1 MVFRRKRLPPG
12 LEDAYAAFR
21 ATVEPL
27 ERGKAALTE
36 SVPGT
41 RLPGRPLAETLL
53 AFEEGLHEADTGMAA
68 WRVPELE
75 REWVPADD
83 AIRTCLG
90 MAERLRLEADMP
102 VGFEALIG
110 TIGDLMAPLE
120 TFEAAE
126 RRFRALR
133 APDVRRRGRP

>member
-1 MVFRRKRLPPG
+1 MFRRKHLPAA
-12 LEDAYAAFR
+12 LEPAYAAFLT
-21 ATVEPL
+21 TVEPL

-53 AFEEGLHEADTGMAA
+53 EFEEGLREADRGMAT

-75 REWVPADD
+75 REWAAADE

-90 MAERLRLEADMP
+90 LSERLRLEAEIPD
-102 VGFEALIG
+102 GFEALIG

-120 TFEAAE
+120 AFGVAE
-126 RRFRALR
+126 ERFRELR
-133 APDVRRRGRP
+133 A

>member
-1 MVFRRKRLPPG
+1 MFRRKRLPPA
-12 LEDAYAAFR
+12 LEDAYGAFR
-21 ATVEPL
+21 ATVDPL

-41 RLPGRPLAETLL
+41 RLPGLPLAETL
-53 AFEEGLHEADTGMAA
+53 ARFEDGLREADAGLAA
-68 WRVPELE
+68 WRVPEVE
-75 REWVPADD
+75 REWLVADE

-90 MAERLRLEADMP
+90 MAERLRLEAEMP

-110 TIGDLMAPLE
+110 TIGDLLAPLE
-120 TFEAAE
+120 AFEAAE

-133 APDVRRRGRP
+133 A

>member
-1 MVFRRKRLPPG
+1 VFRRRRLPAE
-12 LEDAYAAFR
+12 LEEAYAAFR

-27 ERGKAALTE
+27 ERGKAALAE

-53 AFEEGLHEADTGMAA
+53 EFEQALREAEPGMTA
-68 WRVPELE
+68 WRAPEVE
-75 REWVPADD
+75 EAWRACDG

-90 MAERLRLEADMP
+90 MTERMRLDAEAPE
-102 VGFEALIG
+102 GFEALIG
-110 TIGDLMAPLE
+110 TIGDLIAPLE
-120 TFEAAE
+120 AFEDAE

-133 APDVRRRGRP
+133 A

>member
-1 MVFRRKRLPPG
+1 MFRRKRLPPG
-12 LEDAYAAFR
+12 LEDAHAAFL

-53 AFEEGLHEADTGMAA
+53 TFEEGLHEADAGMAA

-75 REWVPADD
+75 REWLAADE
-83 AIRTCLG
+83 AIRTCLAI
-90 MAERLRLEADMP
+90 AERVRLEAEMP
-102 VGFEALIG
+102 AGFEALIG
-110 TIGDLMAPLE
+110 TIGDLMAPLGA
-120 TFEAAE
+120 FEQAE
-126 RRFRALR
+126 RRFRSLR
-133 APDVRRRGRP
+133 A

>member
-1 MVFRRKRLPPG
+1 MFRRKHLPAA
-12 LEDAYAAFR
+12 LEPAYAAFLT
-21 ATVEPL
+21 TVEPL

-36 SVPGT
+36 SVPGS

-53 AFEEGLHEADTGMAA
+53 EFEEGLREADRGMAT

-75 REWVPADD
+75 REWAAADE

-90 MAERLRLEADMP
+90 LAERLRLEAEIPD
-102 VGFEALIG
+102 GFEALIG

-120 TFEAAE
+120 AFGVAE
-126 RRFRALR
+126 ERFRELR
-133 APDVRRRGRP
+133 A

>member
-1 MVFRRKRLPPG
+1 MFRRKRLPAE
-12 LEDAYAAFR
+12 LEEAYAAFR
-21 ATVEPL
+21 ATVDPL

-53 AFEEGLHEADTGMAA
+53 EFEESLREAETGMAA
-68 WRVPELE
+68 WRAPDVAQVWEACGE
-75 REWVPADD
+75 
-83 AIRTCLG
+83 AIRTCLA
-90 MAERLRLEADMP
+90 MAERMRLDAEMP
-102 VGFEALIG
+102 EGFEALIG

-120 TFEAAE
+120 AFEDAE

-133 APDVRRRGRP
+133 A

>member
-1 MVFRRKRLPPG
+1 MFRRKSLPAA

-41 RLPGRPLAETLL
+41 RLPGRPLLETLL
-53 AFEEGLHEADTGMAA
+53 EFEEALHEADAGMST

-75 REWVPADD
+75 REWGTADD
-83 AIRTCLG
+83 AIRKCLG
-90 MAERLRLEADMP
+90 LAEHLRLESEAP

-110 TIGDLMAPLE
+110 TIGDLMAPLDVLQD
-120 TFEAAE
+120 AE
-126 RRFRALR
+126 RRFRDLR
-133 APDVRRRGRP
+133 E

>member
-1 MVFRRKRLPPG
+1 MFRRKRLPPA
-12 LEDAYAAFR
+12 LEPAYSAFLAA
-21 ATVEPL
+21 VEPL

-53 AFEEGLHEADTGMAA
+53 RFEEGLHEADRAMPA

-75 REWVPADD
+75 REWVAADE

-90 MAERLRLEADMP
+90 MAERLRLEAEMP

-120 TFEAAE
+120 SFEAAE
-126 RRFRALR
+126 RRFRELR
-133 APDVRRRGRP
+133 VSR

>member
-1 MVFRRKRLPPG
+1 MFRRKRLPAE
-12 LEDAYAAFR
+12 LEDAYGAFR
-21 ATVEPL
+21 ASVEPL

-53 AFEEGLHEADTGMAA
+53 EFEEGLRHAQAGLPD
-68 WRVPELE
+68 WRAPGVED
-75 REWVPADD
+75 EWTSAGE
-83 AIRTCLG
+83 AIRSCLG
-90 MAERLRLEADMP
+90 MAERLRLDAEMP

-120 TFEAAE
+120 AFEVAE

-133 APDVRRRGRP
+133 S

>member
-1 MVFRRKRLPPG
+1 MFRRKRLPPG
-12 LEDAYAAFR
+12 LQEAYERFR
-21 ATVEPL
+21 AAVEPL

-41 RLPGRPLAETLL
+41 RLPGRPLTDTLL
-53 AFEEGLHEADTGMAA
+53 EFEEGLREADAAMPA

-75 REWVPADD
+75 HEWLAGNE
-83 AIRTCLG
+83 AIRDCLAR
-90 MAERLRLEADMP
+90 AERLRLEAEGP

-120 TFEAAE
+120 AFEAAE
-126 RRFRALR
+126 RRFRSLR
-133 APDVRRRGRP
+133 A

>member
-1 MVFRRKRLPPG
+1 MFRRKRLTAE
-12 LEDAYAAFR
+12 LEDAYTAFR

-27 ERGKAALTE
+27 ERGKAALPE

-53 AFEEGLHEADTGMAA
+53 EFEEGLLEAEARMAS
-68 WRVPELE
+68 WRVPEIE
-75 REWVPADD
+75 EQWRACDE
-83 AIRTCLG
+83 AIRACLR
-90 MAERLRLEADMP
+90 ASERLRLAAEMP

-120 TFEAAE
+120 TFEDAE

-133 APDVRRRGRP
+133 A